1 MKINPLITSFFALMA
16 VTSFALGESVI
27 KNGDSIA
34 FLGDSLTYL
43 GNLQKP
49 NGYVN
54 LVVEGLKSEGVNV
67 RNIPAGICGNT
78 SSDMQARLD
87 RDVISKHP
95 TWMTLNCGINDSPR
109 MDIEEFSANLV
120 KIVDQATA
128 AGIKVILITT
138 TIGSGENLESP
149 EVAKRATF
157 AEAFRKLGKER
168 NLIVVDMNAAMAK
181 ELAERQKDGFK
192 GLRLTYDGTHLNGLG
207 NQIMAAE
214 ILRTLG
220 VAEPDLAALRNRWD
234 DYPFAAGMPEL
245 SVSDFIK
252 LKALADK
259 NGKTVEEQAAAI
271 LTASVTAVG
280 TAAAAPSKKPGKL
293 RVMQDWD
300 DSLTTDLPMIE
311 LLKKHK
317 AKATFNIIPMKE
329 RHSFVVKKLSQ
340 EQGTLFSFMPKG
352 TEGGLKVEHLSTD
365 EMKAIYKGFKV
376 AAHCGYGTGFTH
388 EEIKVGR
395 NGLRETM
402 ALIKENF
409 GQDKA
414 GFVYPGG
421 GYNKA
426 LMKAV
431 HDAGFLYGRT
441 TKSALPPIPLD
452 SPMEL
457 RASCRWNS
465 SDFWDRYEAAKK
477 CGGVFYF
484 WGHSCEL
491 GDDPVLWA
499 KLEDIYARISADPDA
514 EWIDPI
520 DLFDPSSDS
529 YRLSNSAAVEPV
541 KVEGGLVSGKASPTG
556 EVLSFKGIPFAA
568 PPVGDLRWKEPQ
580 PVAPWTG
587 VKKCYEFA
595 ASPMQGGPGAT
606 GPWSVEF
613 QIPKSPIS
621 EDCLYLNVWTEAK
634 KPIDKRPVIVWIY
647 GGGLN
652 SGGAGVPIY
661 DGEAMAKKGI
671 VFVSLNYRV
680 GLFGF
685 FAHPELTKE
694 SPHQASGNYGLLD
707 QIAGLKWVQQN
718 ISAFG
723 GDPKNVTVAGQSAGS
738 WSVNCLVASPLCKG
752 LFKRA
757 IAESGALLIGSRKIT
772 TTLKEAEDAGVV
784 TGGSLAELRALSAEA
799 LMGKQ
804 YAARRPI
811 IDGYVLPQGLKEI
824 FDAGKQ
830 NDVGLLTGWNE
841 DDGVSFGK
849 PLTAEEFKKQ
859 AEQKYGQNAA
869 RFLQAYP
876 SDTDEQS
883 AASQAALARDE
894 TFGVENYAWANLQA
908 EKSKNPVYVYRFARK
923 PPALGDYVKYGAFH
937 TSEVPYA
944 YDNLVAVSRCPWQAA
959 DYQLAA
965 IMSSYWANFATTGNP
980 NGNGLPL
987 WPAYNVRDNAT
998 MVFAEKPQV
1007 TPLPGKGGLDFLI
1020 ESNK

>member
-1 MKINPLITSFFALMA
+1 MLTACLA
-16 VTSFALGESVI
+16 AGDVVI
-27 KNGDSIA
+27 KDGDSIA
-34 FLGDSLTYL
+34 FLGDSLTQL

-54 LVVEGLKSEGVNV
+54 LVVEGLKANGINV
-67 RNIPAGICGNT
+67 RKIPAGIGGNT
-78 SSDMQARLD
+78 SQDMLARLD
-87 RDVISKHP
+87 RDVISKKP

-109 MDIEEFSANLV
+109 MDLEEFSANLA

-138 TIGSGENLESP
+138 TIGAGESLQSP
-149 EVAKRATF
+149 ETLKRQAF
-157 AEAFRKLGKER
+157 AEAFRTLGKER
-168 NLIVVDMNAAMAK
+168 NLIVVDMNTAMAN
-181 ELAERQKDGFK
+181 ELAERQKDGWK

-220 VAEPDLAALRNRWD
+220 VSEPDVAALRKRWD
-234 DYPFAAGMPEL
+234 DYPFAVGMPEM
-245 SVSDFIK
+245 SVNEFLK
-252 LKALADK
+252 LKALADR
-259 NGKTVEEQAAAI
+259 NGKTVEEQAAGI
-271 LTASVTAVG
+271 LTAG
-280 TAAAAPSKKPGKL
+280 MAAAGSAAAGTSKAPGKL
-293 RVMQDWD
+293 KVMQCWD

-311 LLKKHK
+311 LLKKYK

-329 RHSFVVKKLSQ
+329 RRSFVMKKLSQ
-340 EQGTLFSFMPKG
+340 EKGTAFSFMPKG
-352 TEGGLKVEHLSTD
+352 TEGGFQVEHLNNE
-365 EMKAIYKGFKV
+365 EMKTIYKGFKV
-376 AAHCGYGTGFTH
+376 AAHCGFS
-388 EEIKVGR
+388 
-395 NGLRETM
+395 NGVTAEDIQPRRRVLMETM

-409 GQDKA
+409 GQDKV

-421 GYNKA
+421 GYNKSV
-426 LMKAV
+426 MDAV
-431 HDAGFLYGRT
+431 QDAGYLYGRT
-441 TKSALPPIPLD
+441 TKSADAPLPLD

-457 RASCRWNS
+457 RSSCKWNS
-465 SDFWDRYEAAKK
+465 SQFWERYEAAKK
-477 CGGVFYF
+477 NGGPFYF

-491 GDDPVLWA
+491 GDDPVLWGM
-499 KLEDIYARISADPDA
+499 LESIYARISADPDA

-529 YRLSNSAAVEPV
+529 YRVSSSAAWEPV
-541 KVEGGLVSGKASPTG
+541 KTEGGLVAGKPSPTG

-580 PVAPWTG
+580 PVAPWSG
-587 VKKCYEFA
+587 VKKCYEFS
-595 ASPMQGGPGAT
+595 ASPMQGIPGPS
-606 GPWSVEF
+606 GPWSEEF
-613 QIPKSPIS
+613 QIPKTPIS
-621 EDCLYLNVWTEAK
+621 EDCLYLNVWTGAK
-634 KPIDKRPVIVWIY
+634 KPTEKRPVIVWIY

-652 SGGAGVPIY
+652 SGGAGVPIT

-694 SPHQASGNYGLLD
+694 SPHHASGNYGLMD

-718 ISAFG
+718 IAAFG
-723 GDPKNVTVAGQSAGS
+723 GDPNNVTIAGQSAGS
-738 WSVNCLVASPLCKG
+738 WSVNCLVASPLGKG

-757 IAESGALLIGSRKIT
+757 IAESGALLIGPRKIT
-772 TTLKEAEDAGVV
+772 ATLKEAEDAGVV
-784 TGGSLAELRALSAEA
+784 TGGSLAELRALTAEA

-804 YAARRPI
+804 YASRRLI
-811 IDGYVLPQGLKEI
+811 VDGYVLPQGLKDI

-830 NDVGLLTGWNE
+830 NDVALLIGWNE
-841 DDGVSFGK
+841 DDGVSFG
-849 PLTAEEFKKQ
+849 PPMTAEEFKKQ

-876 SDTDEQS
+876 SDTDAQS

-894 TFGVENYAWANLQA
+894 IFGFECYAWANLQA
-908 EKSKNPVYVYRFARK
+908 EKSKYPVYLYRFARK

-937 TSEVPYA
+937 TSEVAYA
-944 YDNLVAVSRCPWQAA
+944 YDNLEAVSRCPWQAT

-965 IMSSYWANFATTGNP
+965 IMSAYWANFAATGNP
-980 NGNGLPL
+980 NGTGLPQ
-987 WPAYNVRDNAT
+987 WPAYTTRDNAT
-998 MVFAEKPQV
+998 MVFAETQQV
-1007 TPLPGKGGLDFLI
+1007 KPLPGKGGLDFLI
-1020 ESNK
+1020 ESIK